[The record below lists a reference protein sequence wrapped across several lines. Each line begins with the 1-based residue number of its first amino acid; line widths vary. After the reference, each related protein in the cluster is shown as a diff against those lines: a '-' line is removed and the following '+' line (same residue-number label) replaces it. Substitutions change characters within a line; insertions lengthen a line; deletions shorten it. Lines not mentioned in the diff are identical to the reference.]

1 MKKNFIFSLIICTL
15 SLSLVSCGS
24 NPVTTPDTSNDIDT
38 SDSNLNKE
46 EDSKPLSKINVKYL
60 DNKKLSYSNINPLKD
75 DSNIIF
81 DKEYSDIEGVLT
93 FRGNNYRTS
102 PSFGVSSIDKK
113 ELDTLW
119 TFKTSSSSW
128 GGGAGW
134 TGQTSLVKWP
144 EDIKEKM
151 NLTHS
156 FKNKKDGVEVIYAS
170 LDGNIYFLDLE
181 TGEKTRPKINIGNP
195 IKGSLSIDPRGLPL
209 LYVGEGIN
217 EGNPL
222 SFNIYSLIDG
232 KKLYEIKGNDKD
244 ATRAWG
250 AFDSS
255 PLIDKDTDTVFAP
268 GENGLIYKL
277 KLNSKYDKEKNIVSV
292 NPKVSKYKY
301 NLGSKPGIESSMAA
315 YANLGYVADNNG
327 FVQCI
332 DLNNMK
338 PVWFKDLSDDTDATL
353 TLDIENDTPFIYAG
367 NEVDKQGAVG
377 YCKIKKLNGL
387 NGDISWEKSFKC
399 ESLLGSSPV
408 NGGMLSTP
416 AVLKDTVVF
425 SLSRYDGFNSG
436 VLLSLDKKTGDIV
449 WEKKL
454 DNYAWSSPTN
464 FKNSNGDEFLVQG
477 DSVGNL
483 FLIDGKTGE
492 TLDTLSL
499 DANIEASPA
508 IFNDTLVVASRNGTI
523 YGINIK

>member
-1 MKKNFIFSLIICTL
+1 MKKSFVLCLLFFSL
-15 SLSLVSCGS
+15 SSLVSCGS
-24 NPVTTPDTSNDIDT
+24 NSNDTSI
-38 SDSNLNKE
+38 NLKE
-46 EDSKPLSKINVKYL
+46 DEEEKTNIIKPVSKINPTYL
-60 DNKKLSYSNINPLKD
+60 HNRELSHSNISPSKD
-75 DSNIIF
+75 NDNIIF
-81 DKEYSDIEGVLT
+81 DDTYSNIDGVLT
-93 FRGNNYRTS
+93 FRGSNYRTS
-102 PSFGVSSIDKK
+102 PSFGISSINKNK
-113 ELDTLW
+113 LDISW

-134 TGQTSLVKWP
+134 TGQPSLVKWP
-144 EDIKEKM
+144 NDIKEKM
-151 NLTHS
+151 NLTDS
-156 FKNKKDGVEVIYAS
+156 FKSKNDAVEVIYAS
-170 LDGNIYFLDLE
+170 LDGNIYFLDME

-209 LYVGEGIN
+209 LYVGEGISEN
-217 EGNPL
+217 NPL

-232 KKLYEIKGNDKD
+232 KKLYEIKGTDKD

-255 PLIDKDTDTVFAP
+255 PLIDKDTDTLFVP

-292 NPKVSKYKY
+292 NPKISKYKY

-327 FVQCI
+327 FIQCL
-332 DLNNMK
+332 DLNNMR
-338 PVWFKDLSDDTDATL
+338 PVWFKNLSDDTDATL
-353 TLDIENDTPFIYAG
+353 TIDIENDTPFIYAG

-387 NGDISWEKSFKC
+387 NGDIVFEKSFKC

-454 DNYAWSSPTN
+454 DNYAWSSPSN

-483 FLIDGKTGE
+483 FLIDSKTGE

-523 YGINIK
+523 YGINIQ